1 MVVIAVLAHRQD
13 QHLVAGHR
21 LVGPV
26 QIGGAVGLLP
36 QLVEEAVEH
45 LVVAEIVVVDDV
57 AQVILHAAHDLIG
70 DAAVLLVHID
80 QMLLAEVHLAQEG
93 LQTAEH
99 GAVGHVVAVDHRDG
113 IVQVLA
119 VDGLA
124 LHHRLGEQG
133 AGLAVVAVQIAVEVE
148 AAVTGM
154 LRHRIGQIG
163 AGAQRGLELRN
174 VDPCVHVLVLGKGGL
189 HALRLHDG
197 IGLHTVFG
205 VIGIHQ
211 GGIVRRVRI
220 DRILVAAGSQRQN
233 HHKRHHQHQPAGE
246 SLPLAGETL
255 HKAVDR
261 IFHPLSPFAWP
272 PNQKSCQYAA
282 HGERA
287 GYQPSRHFTYHT
299 ILCRQKQ
306 SQISRRVVEP
316 AHRAAD
322 RSHPANSAS
331 NRAFWAG
338 VMRFLYRF
346 SSVTA

>member
-1 MVVIAVLAHRQD
+1 M
-13 QHLVAGHR
+13 
-21 LVGPV
+21 
-26 QIGGAVGLLP
+26 
-36 QLVEEAVEH
+36 
-45 LVVAEIVVVDDV
+45 

-93 LQTAEH
+93 LQAAEH

-197 IGLHTVFG
+197 IGLHAVFG

-211 GGIVRRVRI
+211 RGIVQRVRI
-220 DRILVAAGSQRQN
+220 DRILIAAGRKCQN
-233 HHKRHHQHQPAGE
+233 HHKRHDQYQPTGE

-261 IFHPLSPFAWP
+261 FFHPLSPFAWP
-272 PNQKSCQYAA
+272 PNQKTVSMRLMRNAPDFSDHSALHIIPYYAA
-282 HGERA
+282 KSNPKFLDGWW
-287 GYQPSRHFTYHT
+287 SR
-299 ILCRQKQ
+299 
-306 SQISRRVVEP
+306 P

-322 RSHPANSAS
+322 RSHPAKSAS